1 MMIWAMIAWISA
13 LPTASTTWLSPPR
26 PLPTGAC
33 PWWPLSLSTQPRLQF
48 EASIP
53 LPPQLQLSMGTQRHT
68 IPLLMYHTNQKTIEN
83 YCAFMKREKTN
94 NNPFLRPEN
103 PWSLLGEPYLAI
115 SHKMKKE
122 NERKLSIFLF
132 HMLKIQ
138 YFLSPYLQRKKNLN
152 KNKTRKKPFSNHEGS
167 IRVPEPTWKKRKKKS

>member
-1 MMIWAMIAWISA
+1 MIAWISA

-83 YCAFMKREKTN
+83 YCAFMKRKKQQQ
-94 NNPFLRPEN
+94 PFLRPEI

-138 YFLSPYLQRKKNLN
+138 YFLSPYLQRKKTLN

-167 IRVPEPTWKKRKKKS
+167 IRVPESTWKKRKKKS

>member
-1 MMIWAMIAWISA
+1 
-13 LPTASTTWLSPPR
+13 
-26 PLPTGAC
+26 
-33 PWWPLSLSTQPRLQF
+33 
-48 EASIP
+48 
-53 LPPQLQLSMGTQRHT
+53 MGQRHT

-83 YCAFMKREKTN
+83 YCAFMKRKKQITTTL
-94 NNPFLRPEN
+94 LRPEN
-103 PWSLLGEPYLAI
+103 PRSLLGEPYLAI

-138 YFLSPYLQRKKNLN
+138 YFLSPYLQRKNLN